1 MSARPIQQHTYGRM
15 DFDMTLILTNSFYHL
30 LVDIPSDVSTIIN
43 MNVMYISDYI
53 FRTFPAFHYEDRS
66 VKF

>member
-1 MSARPIQQHTYGRM
+1 MP
-15 DFDMTLILTNSFYHL
+15 N
-30 LVDIPSDVSTIIN
+30 DVSTIIN

-53 FRTFPAFHYEDRS
+53 IRIFPAFHYEDRS